1 MSFHFS
7 IYSSPLLFGFVQGWL
22 YAILLWNRARREE
35 RLSDSLLGWVLV
47 ACCFE
52 IWEYLLGFGGLDFLW
67 RELDFFPRTLGF
79 LLPALCFFY
88 LKSQFNADF
97 RFRPADLLHAA
108 PFLLFS
114 GYHLL
119 VFAQGA
125 AFVRDWQQQV
135 HYPMGIPHLEFLVGV
150 GLTVTYF
157 VKSLRLYREY
167 RTWTTTQF
175 SDPEAIS
182 FHWFRNFLIAFFL
195 KDLVGLAVTISDF
208 FLNLDYQQDWW
219 DELFGAGLI
228 YYLSINGYGQPQPT
242 RRLHFIAEPLHLEP
256 VEEVRPTEFP
266 PELRALREALPR
278 WMESQKPYLDA
289 ELTLADLAWQLQIAP
304 PVLSQVINA
313 GFGKNFNDFVN
324 EYRVEEF
331 KRAVQRPANAH
342 LSLLGVALDCGFNSK
357 ATFNRAFK
365 KRTGISPK
373 EFAAEHPPN
382 NPKKAPKP
390 KNAPA

>member
-7 IYSSPLLFGFVQGWL
+7 VYSTPLLFGFVQGWL

-35 RLSDSLLGWVLV
+35 RRSDYLLGWVLV

-52 IWEYLLGFGGLDFLW
+52 IWEYMLGFGGVEFLW

-79 LLPALCFFY
+79 LLPALCYFY

-97 RFRPADLLHAA
+97 RFRPADLWHAI
-108 PFLLFS
+108 PFLIFG

-125 AFVRDWQQQV
+125 AFVRNWQQQV
-135 HYPMGIPHLEFLVGV
+135 HYPMGIPNFEFLVGV

-157 VKSLRLYREY
+157 VKSLKLYREY

-182 FHWFRNFLIAFFL
+182 FRWFRNFLIAFFL
-195 KDLVGLAVTISDF
+195 KDLVGLAVTMSDF
-208 FLNLDYQQDWW
+208 FLNLDYKQDWW
-219 DELFGAGLI
+219 DELVGAGLI
-228 YYLSINGYGQPQPT
+228 YYLSINGHEQRQPA
-242 RRLHFIAEPLHLEP
+242 RRLHFN
-256 VEEVRPTEFP
+256 EEAPPPTPSPEIRATEFP
-266 PELRALREALPR
+266 PEWRALREALPE
-278 WMESQKPYLDA
+278 WMENQKPYLDA
-289 ELTLADLAWQLQIAP
+289 ELTLADLARQLHTTP
-304 PVLSQVINA
+304 LVLSQVINA

-324 EYRVEEF
+324 EYRVKEF
-331 KRAVQRPANAH
+331 KRAVQRSANAH
-342 LSLLGVALDCGFNSK
+342 LSLLGIALDCGFNSK
-357 ATFNRAFK
+357 ATFNRAFRK
-365 KRTGISPK
+365 WTGTSPK
-373 EFAAEHPPN
+373 EFAAQHPPT
-382 NPKKAPKP
+382 NPSEVQKT